1 MDSELK
7 PPRVFS
13 VVTSA
18 KVEYNMDFVEY
29 LIKQELDRRKVAAEP
44 ALSQWELGEFRRKL
58 IGALILRG
66 DSEAAIKLRPQST
79 RIQLN
84 EDHDTI
90 HL

>member
-1 MDSELK
+1 MDDEMK

-18 KVEYNMDFVEY
+18 KVEYNMDTVEY
-29 LIKQELDRRKVAAEP
+29 LIKQELDRRKVAVEP
-44 ALSQWELGEFRRKL
+44 PLTSWELGEYRRKL

-66 DSEAAIKLRPQST
+66 DADAAIKLRPQST

-84 EDHDTI
+84 ESHDATNS
-90 HL
+90 